1 MRPWVGL
8 RNLVRRLKQVV
19 LPAPFG
25 PINAWIVPRSTWR
38 FTPLTATKPANSL
51 VRSSVARIVW
61 LPIRRDNSPCP
72 GPIYGGNGR
81 IVQYRDREIGAGIA
95 QQLAGATKF
104 GCRPA
109 RGLRSHQRLGGGTGF
124 AQKRRQLVGGGRY
137 RRPRRQRNL
146 DDARQFRRLLAR
158 AQRRQE
164 IYQSA
169 EAAFVPFAADAGV
182 TGVDERRLV
191 TRLLAFDRMA
201 DRLHVAHA
209 LFTQDLLHAPDRIAL
224 AVEQMPN
231 AAQEIDVVVAI
242 VAPAA
247 AAFQRLDLS
256 EAGFPEAQ
264 DMLRQVEVIGDL
276 ADGTERVWSFFH
288 VRSRPPACSA
298 FLAVALAVD
307 TALHDVRRFEHHDAS
322 RLDRHFL
329 AGLRVAA
336 DPAAFVAHDERAERG
351 KLHVLAARETV
362 GNFMQDQ
369 FHQCGRFGAREPDL
383 LINHLAQICTR

>member
-109 RGLRSHQRLGGGTGF
+109 RGLRPHQRLGGGTGF
-124 AQKRRQLVGGGRY
+124 AQKRRQLVGGGRC

-146 DDARQFRRLLAR
+146 DDARQFRRLLTR

-264 DMLRQVEVIGDL
+264 DVLRQVEVIGDL
-276 ADGTERVWSFFH
+276 TDGTERVWSFFH
-288 VRSRPPACSA
+288 VRSRPPAPA
-298 FLAVALAVD
+298 QRFLPWPTPLIRLFMMFD
-307 TALHDVRRFEHHDAS
+307 GLNTMTRRGSIGTSSPVF
-322 RLDRHFL
+322 
-329 AGLRVAA
+329 GLRPTRRPLLRTMNEPNEESFTFSPRARQSEISCKTNSTSAA
-336 DPAAFVAHDERAERG
+336 DSV
-351 KLHVLAARETV
+351 RESPT
-362 GNFMQDQ
+362 F
-369 FHQCGRFGAREPDL
+369 
-383 LINHLAQICTR
+383 